1 MAHIGSFVPAE
12 RAVIGRGGSFY
23 SFRCRSSSTWPI
35 LAVFVPAERAVIGRG
50 GSFYSFRWRSSSTWP
65 ILAVLCRQSGPLL
78 VEAGLFIPSSAARRL
93 HGPYWQFC
101 AGRAA
106 VIGRGGSFYSFR
118 WRSSST
124 WPILAVLCRQSG
136 PLLVEAGL
144 FIPSGAARRLH
155 GPYWQFC
162 AGRAGRYW

>member
-12 RAVIGRGGSFY
+12 R
-23 SFRCRSSSTWPI
+23 
-35 LAVFVPAERAVIGRG
+35 
-50 GSFYSFRWRSSSTWP
+50 
-65 ILAVLCRQSGPLL
+65 
-78 VEAGLFIPSSAARRL
+78 
-93 HGPYWQFC
+93 
-101 AGRAA
+101 A